1 MHFWREKF
9 KHIFFI
15 YISLLF
21 LQISQLCNASTH
33 DKVAPT
39 PQNLICDGKSATE
52 IILLS
57 QHNQVSHLT
66 KDELN
71 LTFVQNQADKNGL
84 ILILDLS
91 PAMEPHWPVFR
102 SAIQQLF
109 LTLPNSQFLSAIWN
123 GNYFH
128 RSVNDSYWKD
138 YIFRPTFE
146 FDTPLDINQ
155 AFVKVQ
161 ENMGHFVS
169 PKIVILTASDFT
181 QSAEELSTP
190 LNLIKEHLLSVD
202 ILTMSNANNSALMP
216 LSVYGQVFAGKINFL
231 RIFEFSRQK

>member
-1 MHFWREKF
+1 MARKIQTYFL
-9 KHIFFI
+9 

-190 LNLIKEHLLSVD
+190 LKLIKEHLLSVD

-216 LSVYGQVFAGKINFL
+216 LSVYGQVFAGKITLL